1 MLVKIVDC
9 SYWSK
14 DDRSVPCHVID
25 FAAARNAKIAYRSE
39 INLIDLVDSAFSPQ
53 GLPRLFEPTAV
64 LPKGIALVFNNP
76 DDADEPS
83 TRFLATAPLP
93 LRPVFEALAAA
104 PGDVPSDS
112 VARVFFALSLW
123 LQEDAIAAVV

>member
-1 MLVKIVDC
+1 MLAEIADC
-9 SYWSK
+9 SHSK
-14 DDRSVPCHVID
+14 DDRSVPCNLID
-25 FAAARNAKIAYRSE
+25 FAAARSAKFACRSE
-39 INLIDLVDSAFSPQ
+39 VNLIELVDSAFSPQ

-64 LPKGIALVFNNP
+64 LPKGVALVFNNP

-83 TRFLATAPLP
+83 ARFLATAPLP

-104 PGDVPSDS
+104 PRDVPSDR
-112 VARVFFALSLW
+112 VARVFCALSLW